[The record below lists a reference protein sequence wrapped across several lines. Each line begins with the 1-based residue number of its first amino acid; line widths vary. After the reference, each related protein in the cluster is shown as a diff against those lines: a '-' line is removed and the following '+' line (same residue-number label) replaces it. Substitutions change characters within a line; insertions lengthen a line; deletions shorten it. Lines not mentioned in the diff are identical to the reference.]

1 MFIFDLLFIFKNI
14 KRKFNIFL
22 NMVKLIKKELK
33 KGLIFFVFCII
44 KFLYFCKNL
53 INKLKS
59 YYFCGL

>member
-33 KGLIFFVFCII
+33 KGCNFFCVLYYKIFI
-44 KFLYFCKNL
+44 FL
-53 INKLKS
+53 
-59 YYFCGL
+59 